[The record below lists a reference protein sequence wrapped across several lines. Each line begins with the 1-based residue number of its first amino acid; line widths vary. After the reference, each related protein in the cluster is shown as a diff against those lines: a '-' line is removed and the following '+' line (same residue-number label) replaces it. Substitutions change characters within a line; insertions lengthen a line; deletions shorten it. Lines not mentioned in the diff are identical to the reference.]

1 MRGKFTMFA
10 LLGLVGLV
18 VGIAVTSPAGARYQ
32 RTAEVV
38 LRPNSHPSH
47 VVAMTQGEHPGV
59 RVFAHDGRFITVTA
73 TGGPERAFNGVSAAI
88 IEISQ
93 QADGKVIS
101 VMSHLKTP
109 QWRPP
114 GNRVNYGLVGL
125 LAGFSAALGFLVPP
139 SSRVTARAV

>member
-1 MRGKFTMFA
+1 MRGKVTLFA

-18 VGIAVTSPAGARYQ
+18 IGVAVTGPAGARYQ

-38 LRPNSHPSH
+38 LRPNSDPSH
-47 VVAMTQGEHPGV
+47 VVAMTAGEHPGV
-59 RVFAHDGRFITVTA
+59 RVFAHGGRFITITA
-73 TGGPERAFNGVSAAI
+73 TGGAERAFNGVSAAI

-93 QADGKVIS
+93 QADGKVMS
-101 VMSHLKTP
+101 VMSHLETP

-125 LAGFSAALGFLVPP
+125 LAGLSAALGFVVPP
-139 SSRVTARAV
+139 RSRVTARPV